1 MDSVVVAAAVD
12 VEAADSVVA
21 LEEVAD
27 ETATVEV
34 SVAAVLHAEVEVV
47 VAAAAAVAVADLR
60 QEVIKISQIFIVLRY
75 Q

>member
-1 MDSVVVAAAVD
+1 MVVAAAVD

-47 VAAAAAVAVADLR
+47 VAAAAVAVADLR